1 MYRPSVKL
9 VPNRTRLAVLGSG
22 YWGINYVRVLNDLPD
37 AEVAVVCDQ
46 ATSRLDEVARRFPGI
61 PLTDDLQ
68 EALAVED
75 VQAAV
80 VCTQAVTHREV
91 AGLALEAGKHVL
103 VEKPLTTSVSDAD
116 ELVELADARRRVLL
130 VSHTFVYNPGVRKI
144 KALMRADVLGAV
156 YYLYARRT
164 NLGPIRS
171 DVNAVWDLAPH
182 DVAIFNYLLDAKP
195 QWVSAVGGRV
205 LGRGREDVGFI
216 SLGYP
221 DDVVGHIHVSW
232 ADPHKVREFVVVGS
246 DARVAFDDLNLVE
259 HVRVFEKGVKA
270 ETAEEA
276 QTFGEFHLQV
286 RDGDIKSPTLAV
298 TEPLKEVVGHFLHCV
313 RRGERPRTSGE
324 QGRSVVAVMEAIERS
339 LRQSGGPE
347 VVDAA
352 TVDTPSLLSH
362 DAPAR

>member
-1 MYRPSVKL
+1 MAHMYRPSLNL
-9 VPNRTRLAVLGSG
+9 VRNRTRVAVLGSG
-22 YWGINYVRVLNDLPD
+22 YWGVNYVRVLSELPD

-46 ATSRLDEVARRFPGI
+46 NTSRLDEVARRFPGT
-61 PLTDDLQ
+61 PLADDLQ
-68 EALAVED
+68 EALAVEN
-75 VQAAV
+75 VQAVV
-80 VCTQAVTHREV
+80 VCTPAVTHREV

-103 VEKPLTTSVSDAD
+103 VEKPLTTSVSEAD
-116 ELVELADARRRVLL
+116 ELVELADACRRVLL

-156 YYLYARRT
+156 YYVYARRT

-182 DVAIFNYLLDAKP
+182 DVAIFSYLLDAEP
-195 QWVSAVGGRV
+195 VWVSAVGASV
-205 LGRGREDVGFI
+205 LGQTREDVGFI

-270 ETAEEA
+270 QIAEEA
-276 QTFGEFHLQV
+276 KTFGEFHLQV
-286 RDGDIKSPTLAV
+286 RDGDIKSPTIAV
-298 TEPLKEVVGHFLHCV
+298 SEPLKEVVGHFLHCV
-313 RRGERPRTSGE
+313 RRGERPRTGGE
-324 QGRSVVAVMEAIERS
+324 QGRSVVAVMEAIEKS
-339 LRQSGGPE
+339 LGNSGGPE
-347 VVDAA
+347 VVDVA
-352 TVDTPSLLSH
+352 TANTPPFVL
-362 DAPAR
+362 P